1 VRSRNCRF
9 RRTRERFAM
18 TPPVDAIVARLT
30 ALHPKRIDLSLDRI
44 ERLLAALDHPERRL
58 PPVIHVAGTNG
69 KGSTIA
75 FLRAILEAAGQRVH
89 VYSSPHLVRFN
100 ERFRLGEAGEGR
112 LISDD
117 ELMAA
122 LAKCERANAGAPI
135 TVFEITTAAG
145 LLLFARHPADVL
157 LMEVGLGGRLDATN
171 VVDHPLAT
179 ILTRI
184 AIDHTD
190 FLGSTLDKIANE
202 KAGILKRGTPAI
214 VAAQARDALAAIERQ
229 AARLNVPLKI
239 AGEDWTATEERG
251 RLVYQDEA
259 GLLDLPA
266 PKLYGRHQFENA
278 GLAIA
283 ALRATKPLKI
293 SPTAF
298 EAGMVRADWPARL
311 QRLAAGRLVDLVP
324 AGSELWLD
332 GGHNPDGGRA
342 IAAALA
348 DLEERVSRPLVL
360 IVGMLA
366 SKDCEGFLRNFTGLA
381 RRMIA
386 VPVTG
391 AETGLSAEEV
401 ADAARA
407 IGLPATS
414 RDNLDEALDAA
425 RKLDLDPPPRIL
437 ITGSLY
443 LAGEVLHEN
452 GTLPE

>member
-1 VRSRNCRF
+1 
-9 RRTRERFAM
+9 M
-18 TPPVDAIVARLT
+18 TPPVDAIVARLA
-30 ALHPKRIDLSLDRI
+30 ALHPKRIDLSLERI
-44 ERLLAALDHPERRL
+44 ERLLAALDHPERKL

-75 FLRAILEAAGQRVH
+75 FMRAILEAAGKCVH

-100 ERFRLGEAGEGR
+100 ERYRLAGA
-112 LISDD
+112 LVSDA
-117 ELMAA
+117 ELSTT
-122 LAKCERANAGAPI
+122 LEECERANAGAPI
-135 TVFEITTAAG
+135 TVFEITTAVG
-145 LLLFARHPADVL
+145 LMLFARHPADVL
-157 LMEVGLGGRLDATN
+157 LLEVGLGGRLDATN

-179 ILTRI
+179 VITRI

-190 FLGSTLDKIANE
+190 FLGDTIEKIASE
-202 KAGILKRGTPAI
+202 KAGILKRATPAI
-214 VAAQARDALAAIERQ
+214 VAAQPRDALAVIERQ
-229 AARLNVPLKI
+229 AARLNAPLKI

-251 RLVYQDEA
+251 RLVYQDDA

-283 ALRATKPLKI
+283 ALRAIKPLRI
-293 SPTAF
+293 APPAY
-298 EAGMVRADWPARL
+298 EAGMVKADWPARL
-311 QRLAAGRLVDLVP
+311 QRLTQGRLVDLAPV
-324 AGSELWLD
+324 GSELWLD

-366 SKDCEGFLRNFTGLA
+366 SKDCTGFLSNFTGLA
-381 RRMIA
+381 RRMVA
-386 VPVTG
+386 VPVPG
-391 AETGLSAEEV
+391 AEKGLTAEAV

-425 RKLDLDPPPRIL
+425 RKLDLEPPPSIL

-443 LAGEVLHEN
+443 LAGEVLREN
-452 GTLPE
+452 GTLPA

>member
-1 VRSRNCRF
+1 
-9 RRTRERFAM
+9 M
-18 TPPVDAIVARLT
+18 TPIDSIVARLT
-30 ALHPKRIDLSLDRI
+30 ALHPKRIDLSLDRMM
-44 ERLLAALDHPERRL
+44 RLLAALDHPERKL

-75 FLRAILEAAGQRVH
+75 FLRAILEAAGLRVH
-89 VYSSPHLVRFN
+89 VYTSPHLVRFN
-100 ERFRLGEAGEGR
+100 ERYRLGAVGEGR
-112 LISDD
+112 LVSDT
-117 ELMAA
+117 ELSAT
-122 LAKCERANAGAPI
+122 LEECERINESHAI
-135 TVFEITTAAG
+135 TVFEITTAVG
-145 LLLFARHPADVL
+145 FMLFARHPADVL

-171 VVDHPLAT
+171 VVDRPLAT
-179 ILTRI
+179 IVTRI
-184 AIDHTD
+184 SVDHID
-190 FLGSTLDKIANE
+190 FLGDTLEKIAAE
-202 KAGILKRGTPAI
+202 KAGILKRNVPAI
-214 VAAQARDALAAIERQ
+214 VAAQPRDALVAIERQ
-229 AARLNVPLKI
+229 AARLQAPLKI

-283 ALRATKPLKI
+283 ALRAIARFKI
-293 SPTAF
+293 APAAF
-298 EAGMVRADWPARL
+298 EAGLVKADWPARL
-311 QRLAAGRLVDLVP
+311 HRLSAGKLVEMVP

-366 SKDCEGFLRNFTGLA
+366 SKDCGGFLSNFTGLA
-381 RRMIA
+381 RRLIA
-386 VPVTG
+386 VPVPG
-391 AETGLSAEEV
+391 ADKGLSAEAV
-401 ADAARA
+401 ADAARGV
-407 IGLPATS
+407 GLPATS
-414 RDNLDEALDAA
+414 RDNLSEAIEAA

-443 LAGEVLHEN
+443 LAGDVLREN